1 MVPVDLFMHI
11 LHAKPRASR
20 KLEENVRSEATS
32 TDRDST
38 VYPSYNFVV
47 RDGGYKYD
55 IESILGQ
62 GKDILMTTVALSND
76 RPSIIVISFEPS

>member
-38 VYPSYNFVV
+38 VHEIEDVEIIPFSNL
-47 RDGGYKYD
+47 RQWIISED
-55 IESILGQ
+55 ITL
-62 GKDILMTTVALSND
+62 N
-76 RPSIIVISFEPS
+76 